1 MTVDP
6 GRRSL
11 RVCVIGDSIVAGTGD
26 EAALGWPGRL
36 ARSALVEGEDLTVYA
51 LGVRGDTS
59 REVAARWESEA
70 RARLPNA
77 FPRTLIFAFGL
88 NDCAI
93 RTWEDGRR
101 ERRVVPAE
109 TESIVL
115 NLLRD
120 ARALG
125 SVGLVGPAPVDD
137 ARDGPQLVR
146 GVRQRIGNEDVEDID
161 RRLQAVAR
169 EADVP
174 YLGVFDAL
182 RQDGRWQRALRA
194 GDGVHPTAVGYDALA
209 ELVGEWPFWSALRS
223 MAKGGQA

>member
-11 RVCVIGDSIVAGTGD
+11 RVCIIGDSIVAGTGD

-36 ARSALVEGEDLTVYA
+36 AASAVVEGEDLTVYS

-70 RARLPNA
+70 RARLPDV
-77 FPRTLIFAFGL
+77 FPGALVFAFGL

-101 ERRVVPAE
+101 ERRVAQVE
-109 TESIVL
+109 TESMALSVL
-115 NLLRD
+115 RE

-125 SVGLVGPAPVDD
+125 RVGLVGPAPVDD
-137 ARDGPQLVR
+137 TREGPQLVR
-146 GVRQRIGNEDVEDID
+146 GVRQRIRNEDVEDID
-161 RRLQAVAR
+161 RRLAAVAR
-169 EADVP
+169 EAGVS

-182 RQDGRWQRALRA
+182 RQDARWPQALRA
-194 GDGVHPTAVGYDALA
+194 GDGVHPTAIGYDALA
-209 ELVGEWPFWSALRS
+209 ELVGEWPFWTALRS
-223 MAKGGQA
+223 SAKGGQV